1 MKEVNRVNNTSTAA
15 ASKPK
20 SKRAKFEVSTCI
32 CMT

>member
-15 ASKPK
+15 ASESK
-20 SKRAKFEVSTCI
+20 SKHVKFEVSTCI